1 MNTKPYLIAGGGIG
15 GFAAALALARKGIE
29 SIVIEREDEL
39 REAGAGIQ
47 LGPNGFRMFD
57 TLGVTDA
64 IRANA
69 VFPEAL
75 IMMDALDGSQVTR
88 VPLNTAQFNERF
100 QYPYGVIYRPD
111 LHDSFIEAAR
121 ATGKVDVRLGERV
134 ETYEDNGDGVRV
146 TVDDGSTIEGCA
158 LIGADGL
165 WSAIRETIVADGRP
179 RVSGHI
185 AYRAVLPEAAVPAPN
200 HKNEVIL
207 WAGPK
212 THLVHYPLHRGD
224 IFNLVSV
231 FHSDAYEEGWDV
243 FGDIAE
249 LNDRFAGQR
258 AEVMGMLGKIESWR
272 MWVLCD
278 RDPVKNWSMGRVTL
292 LGDAAH
298 PMLQY
303 LAQGACMATEDAV
316 CLAHHVTA
324 HDDPSDA
331 FLAYQADRYLRTA
344 RVQMTARFYGDIYH
358 AAGPVAELRQMMLS
372 GRSPDQAYD
381 GMSWLYS
388 GVNAQG
394 QQILS

>member
-1 MNTKPYLIAGGGIG
+1 MLSRKPYLIAGGGIG
-15 GFAAALALARKGIE
+15 GFATALALAQKGIE

-57 TLGVTDA
+57 TLGLTEA

-69 VFPEAL
+69 VFPDAL
-75 IMMDALDGSQVTR
+75 VMKDALDASEVTR
-88 VPLNTAQFNERF
+88 VPLNTPEFNKRF
-100 QYPYGVIYRPD
+100 EYPYGVIYRPD
-111 LHDSFIEAAR
+111 IHNTFIDAAK
-121 ATGKVDVRLGERV
+121 ATGKVEVRLGVQV
-134 ETYEDNGDGVRV
+134 ETYEDSGNDVRV
-146 TVDDGSTIEGCA
+146 TLDNGSTFDACA

-165 WSAIRETIVADGRP
+165 WSKVRETIVADGRP

-185 AYRAVLPEAAVPAPN
+185 AYRAVLPEAEVPEVN
-200 HKNEVIL
+200 HTNEVTL

-243 FGDIAE
+243 YGDIDE
-249 LNDRFAGQR
+249 LNRRFCGQR
-258 AEVMGMLGKIESWR
+258 REVLDMLDKIESWR

-278 RDPVKNWSMGRVTL
+278 RDPVKNWSKGRVTL

-316 CLAHHVTA
+316 CLAHHA
-324 HDDPSDA
+324 AAFDNPADA
-331 FLAYQADRYLRTA
+331 LLAYQADRYLRTA
-344 RVQMTARFYGDIYH
+344 RVQMTARLYGDIYH

-372 GRSPDQAYD
+372 GRSAEQAYN

-388 GVNAQG
+388 GVNSQG
-394 QQILS
+394 QQIL